1 LGMKEHRYK
10 WMLLAVILGL
20 HGLLGNVPQI
30 MSAFG
35 VGRSVVWFRD
45 MHSMLAASDAAHDG
59 LNPYVDNPYDIGR
72 ERHIYPDWWFA
83 LGQAGLTR
91 PDSYWLG
98 WVVVGLFWL
107 AVLAVVPGRSPGE
120 LGWTLLICASPPF
133 WLGVNRANPD
143 LLIFAL
149 LTPVVPLLF
158 HHNRW
163 VRLLAPWP
171 VALAA
176 GLKFFPALAGVVFLK
191 PAPSRREG
199 QLQWL
204 LIAALLLFLVWA
216 QADDVQR
223 YLQAGWIARGQF
235 IFGAAAVP
243 LHYGGNPDFWLNA
256 GRVAGAALMLAAF
269 FHCWRQPVVRPG
281 GTEREWG
288 FFIMGAAV
296 LAGGFFLTVGYLYKI
311 VFAVWL
317 LPVLLP
323 LAARSGQPGMRL
335 SLACLAGM
343 VWVEGLVCAALAL
356 WPQPVDA
363 FTRILLHRMAAVISG
378 LLAWGFLLPVVH
390 VFGAELRG
398 RWQQWR
404 ASHDPA

>member
-1 LGMKEHRYK
+1 VL
-10 WMLLAVILGL
+10 
-20 HGLLGNVPQI
+20 
-30 MSAFG
+30 F
-35 VGRSVVWFRD
+35 RS
-45 MHSMLAASDAAHDG
+45 
-59 LNPYVDNPYDIGR
+59 
-72 ERHIYPDWWFA
+72 
-83 LGQAGLTR
+83 LTR

-98 WVVVGLFWL
+98 WVVAGLFWL
-107 AVLAVVPGRSPGE
+107 AVLAVAPVRSPRE

-158 HHNRW
+158 HHNKW

-199 QLQWL
+199 WLLWL
-204 LIAALLLFLVWA
+204 LIAALLVFLVWA

-223 YLQAGWIARGQF
+223 YLAAGWIARGQF

-243 LHYGGNPDFWLNA
+243 LHYGGSPDLWLNT
-256 GRVAGAALMLAAF
+256 GRVAGVALVLAAF
-269 FHCWRQPVVRPG
+269 FHHRGTPVVRPG
-281 GTEREWG
+281 GTEQEWS
-288 FFIMGAAV
+288 FFVMGAAV
-296 LAGGFFLTVGYLYKI
+296 VGGGFFLTVGYLYKI

-323 LAARSGQPGMRL
+323 LAARPGQRGMRC
-335 SLACLAGM
+335 SLGCLAGM
-343 VWVEGLVCAALAL
+343 VWVEGLVCAALTL
-356 WPQPVDA
+356 WPQPQDA
-363 FTRILLHRMAAVISG
+363 FTRILLHRMAAIISG
-378 LLAWGFLLPVVH
+378 LLAWGFLLPVVF

-404 ASHDPA
+404 ESHGPA